1 MKKTPHYKQSDAKDC
16 GPTCLKIVAKHFG
29 KTIAIQELRKLTET
43 TRAGSSLLGLSE
55 ATEQLGF
62 RSLGVKI
69 SLEKLLEAPLP
80 CILHWNKNHYVV
92 LYKITNSKLRKKN
105 YELGIT
111 KDALRN
117 KNSFNKYKKETVFH
131 ISDPAHGLLKYNQ
144 TAFIKHWIGNNA
156 NENTE
161 EGVALLVEP
170 TPKFYNSEFDTEEK
184 SLGFSFLFKYLF
196 RYKRFLAQIIIGLLA
211 GSLLQLIFPFLTQSI
226 VDVGI
231 KNQDI
236 YFIYLILFAQL
247 ALFL

>member
-1 MKKTPHYKQSDAKDC
+1 LGDRAK
-16 GPTCLKIVAKHFG
+16 
-29 KTIAIQELRKLTET
+29 
-43 TRAGSSLLGLSE
+43 
-55 ATEQLGF
+55 
-62 RSLGVKI
+62 
-69 SLEKLLEAPLP
+69 
-80 CILHWNKNHYVV
+80 NKP
-92 LYKITNSKLRKKN
+92 
-105 YELGIT
+105 
-111 KDALRN
+111 
-117 KNSFNKYKKETVFH
+117 VFH

-170 TPKFYNSEFDTEEK
+170 TPKFFLSPTLSEGKGAEK

-236 YFIYLILFAQL
+236 HFIYLILFAQL
-247 ALFL
+247 ALFLGKTAVEIIRGWILLHLSTRINISLVSDFFIKLMNLPIAFFDTRMT